1 MALTTPV
8 HQETNL
14 IGRVVNTAVTA
25 TSTTIYVQFTDSK
38 TGVAREP
45 QSNTLYFT
53 FDKDN
58 SRFEII
64 KCDSHTTT
72 DDVTTLTVN
81 AAGRAMPLFGI
92 GAGGATG
99 KTHPIGSQVGCVDVH
114 WPYEIINNILD
125 GSEGTSG
132 TDFKV
137 GDETDVD
144 TTYYAWN
151 GDANRPFVRYD
162 AANNK
167 WVFSNDGTTT
177 TDVGGGTGS
186 ITAGDGIDIA
196 AGVVSVDLKADS
208 GLEIS
213 ATELAVKLVATGG
226 IDVGAAGLVLD
237 LTEAGYTAG
246 NLATV
251 IADVT
256 ASSAEINQAL
266 DGISANVTDTN
277 LNTLTA
283 GPTSVAS
290 SLHTHQKTSG
300 DYVYGDTIAVGD
312 VLYLDYDDNKVKRI
326 TSSADTWKNIV
337 GVALESGVDTN
348 TGKLVLLEGLV
359 EGASFSAVA
368 PTFSGSGGAATL
380 DLLKDVGANPVDRG
394 YAFRLDNSAG
404 PEAEIAVSGH
414 SIRVKKVGTPT
425 AALTLSIMLGDGT
438 RPFCDHNGAATFV
451 ASNSA
456 IIAAGA
462 IAEIDIGNVYDDEVF
477 TLSGIAKVPANSYVW
492 FVIGTAAAND
502 GVNYYQIEYTAA
514 GTAAKGSDP
523 AAAADHWDALTATPN
538 YTLAV
543 NSIDPWDPA
552 YAIRAFGNGVTGGA
566 GIGDS
571 ASADPWARVIGH
583 VVSATEWYFDPKRAS
598 HDSGN
603 FTDSWETGSTG
614 AFYQNITAH
623 FRPSWID
630 FDIEYSSTIAAHEY
644 IPTHQH
650 GVANY
655 HTSNYD
661 IEGVFGRSSGSA
673 IAVELTP
680 GNGTLALASVNNDLP
695 DFQYY
700 VAPLEQGFY
709 MSTEICNDTV
719 SDPIG
724 GAATA
729 TDRTAFVSWKA
740 SQK

>member
-326 TSSADTWKNIV
+326 TSSADTWKRIV

-359 EGASFSAVA
+359 TGASFNAIN
-368 PTFSGSGGAATL
+368 PTWSGSSGATTMNVGGVATETARAVLIDNTGGAEALPNEVTVRAKKQGSPSVLNISLVYASTAGIPAFGRSSAPATVSIPIATGSL
-380 DLLKDVGANPVDRG
+380 AGA
-394 YAFRLDNSAG
+394 SM
-404 PEAEIAVSGH
+404 SG
-414 SIRVKKVGTPT
+414 VFEDYTVTLTPT
-425 AALTLSIMLGDGT
+425 GAGRIPSNSYVFLVFDTGTVDAVNYVQLEGTTSSALTLNSGGVPFVWSSVGARPEYTLTTTSVNPWDEAYGVRAYNGT
-438 RPFCDHNGAATFV
+438 
-451 ASNSA
+451 
-456 IIAAGA
+456 AGG
-462 IAEIDIGNVYDDEVF
+462 ITIGND
-477 TLSGIAKVPANSYVW
+477 
-492 FVIGTAAAND
+492 
-502 GVNYYQIEYTAA
+502 
-514 GTAAKGSDP
+514 
-523 AAAADHWDALTATPN
+523 
-538 YTLAV
+538 
-543 NSIDPWDPA
+543 
-552 YAIRAFGNGVTGGA
+552 TGQY
-566 GIGDS
+566 S
-571 ASADPWARVIGH
+571 WNRVIGH
-583 VVSATEWYFDPKRAS
+583 VVSDTTWYFNPQRRVE
-598 HDSGN
+598 DSGWFYMASGALSDYIN
-603 FTDSWETGSTG
+603 TD
-614 AFYQNITAH
+614 
-623 FRPSWID
+623 FRPTWID
-630 FDIEYSSTIAAHEY
+630 WSINSQNAGATNIY
-644 IPTHQH
+644 
-650 GVANY
+650 
-655 HTSNYD
+655 
-661 IEGVFGRSSGSA
+661 FGSGSLNYLNAYTYYYQGLLAGELLYAAAGAVQVAGFSDSLIQVMADVNEIIA
-673 IAVELTP
+673 IP
-680 GNGTLALASVNNDLP
+680 
-695 DFQYY
+695 F
-700 VAPLEQGFY
+700 EQGFLVLR
-709 MSTEICNDTV
+709 NFDT
-719 SDPIG
+719 
-724 GAATA
+724 AASNYIVTNVGVKGTFQA
-729 TDRTAFVSWKA
+729 K
-740 SQK
+740 